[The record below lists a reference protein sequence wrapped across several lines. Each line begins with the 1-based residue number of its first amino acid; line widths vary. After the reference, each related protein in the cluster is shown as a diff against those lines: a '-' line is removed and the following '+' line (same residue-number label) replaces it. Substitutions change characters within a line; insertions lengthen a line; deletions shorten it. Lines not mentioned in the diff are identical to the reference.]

1 MRWEGKNALSFFY
14 FRRRRRRLLLLPAD
28 SPGGSDFSR
37 APRVLFWLIF
47 RLVRPIFTFL
57 FSMSFSCF
65 SPLWRCDAFRLSSP
79 RFATAAN
86 DRGDATRSRQS
97 APPFFNSFREIRTIK
112 QFLGVAFTD
121 LPCSSR
127 VGSSRLFPRL
137 CFSSVQFSSVGH
149 RALW

>member
-1 MRWEGKNALSFFY
+1 MSWEEKNALSFFY
-14 FRRRRRRLLLLPAD
+14 FRLLLLPAD

-79 RFATAAN
+79 RCYS
-86 DRGDATRSRQS
+86 GQRSRRRD
-97 APPFFNSFREIRTIK
+97 AIPPECASLFQ
-112 QFLGVAFTD
+112 QFLGDSNYKAVSRRRVHRSALFF
-121 LPCSSR
+121 PSRIVSS
-127 VGSSRLFPRL
+127 VPSPLL
-137 CFSSVQFSSVGH
+137 QFSSVQSVIVPSGNFTQ
-149 RALW
+149 